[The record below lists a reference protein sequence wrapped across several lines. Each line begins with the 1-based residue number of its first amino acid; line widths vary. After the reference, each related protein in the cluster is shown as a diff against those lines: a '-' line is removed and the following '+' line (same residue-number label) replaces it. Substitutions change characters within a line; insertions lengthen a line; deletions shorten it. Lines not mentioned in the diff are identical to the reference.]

1 MLGSPADS
9 VACITGIT
17 NNNEVNVS
25 VKRLLCITSEG
36 NAGVRSACGDLQ
48 GWDVCIVDSIQA
60 ARKVLAQQHYPVGLL
75 FDGDGSLEH
84 DDTDR
89 FLQQHHQVR
98 WIGVFNVDLLHRP
111 QLRHAIANHLYDFH
125 TRPVDTVRLHHS
137 LGHAHGMAMLARST
151 PAHLRTAT
159 TRRIDGQSVAIRRL
173 RAHIDK
179 IAAVDAPVLISGESG
194 SGKELAAQEIH
205 AQSPR
210 AGGPFIAINCAAI
223 PPSLIHSEL
232 FGYERGAFT
241 GAAKDKPGL
250 IEAASGG
257 SIFLDEIGDLPLDLQ
272 ASLLRFLQERTIY
285 RVGGT
290 RTVAVDARVIA
301 ASHVDLPKAV
311 AEGRFR
317 EDLYYRLSVFP
328 IRVPPLRERK
338 DDLPML
344 TEIIFNK
351 YADEK
356 SPQLKGISKQAL
368 RAMAQHDWPGNIR
381 ELINRMRRAMV
392 LAENRLIMPEDLEL
406 APQEDAIILR
416 EGLDNSRGSAERT
429 AIWNSLAKCGN
440 NISQAAR
447 DLGVSRMTL
456 YRLMAKHSI
465 AP

>member
-1 MLGSPADS
+1 M
-9 VACITGIT
+9 
-17 NNNEVNVS
+17 VS
-25 VKRLLCITSEG
+25 VKRLLCITNEG
-36 NAGVRSACGDLQ
+36 NAGVRTACGELQ
-48 GWDVCIVDSIQA
+48 GWDVCIVDSIGA

-75 FDGDGSLEH
+75 LDGDGSLEH
-84 DDTDR
+84 DDTES
-89 FLQQHHQVR
+89 FLQRHHHMR
-98 WIGVFNVDLLHRP
+98 WIGVFNADLLHRP
-111 QLRHAIANHLYDFH
+111 VMRQAIATHLFDFH

-137 LGHAHGMAMLARST
+137 LGHAHGMAMLARAT
-151 PAHLRTAT
+151 PPHKRSAGA
-159 TRRIDGQSVAIRRL
+159 RRIDGQSTAIRRL

-179 IAAVDAPVLISGESG
+179 IAAVDAPVLIAGESG

-210 AGGPFIAINCAAI
+210 ASGPFIAINCAAI

-301 ASHVDLPKAV
+301 ATHVDLPKAV

-344 TEIIFNK
+344 TDIIFNK

-381 ELINRMRRAMV
+381 ELINRLRRAMV
-392 LAENRLIMPEDLEL
+392 LAESRLIMPEDLEL
-406 APQEDAIILR
+406 APQDDAIILR
-416 EGLDNSRGSAERT
+416 DGLDNSRGSAERT

>member
-1 MLGSPADS
+1 
-9 VACITGIT
+9 
-17 NNNEVNVS
+17 VS

-36 NAGVRSACGDLQ
+36 NAGVRAACGELR
-48 GWDVCIVDSIQA
+48 GWDVCTVDSIA
-60 ARKVLAQQHYPVGLL
+60 SARKVLAQQHYPVGLL
-75 FDGDGSLEH
+75 LDADGSFEH
-84 DDTDR
+84 EDTDR
-89 FLQQHHQVR
+89 FLQQHHHIR
-98 WIGVFNVDLLHRP
+98 WIGVFNADLLQRP
-111 QLRHAIANHLYDFH
+111 LLRQAIATHLSDFH

-151 PAHLRTAT
+151 PPHKRLEGARH
-159 TRRIDGQSVAIRRL
+159 IDGESMAIRKV

-179 IAAVDAPVLISGESG
+179 IAAVDAPVLIAGESG
-194 SGKELAAQEIH
+194 TGKEMAAQEVH

-223 PPSLIHSEL
+223 PPALIHSEL

-241 GAAKDKPGL
+241 GAAKDKAGL

-272 ASLLRFLQERTIY
+272 ASLLRFLQERKIY

-301 ASHVDLPKAV
+301 ATHVDLPKAV

-328 IRVPPLRERK
+328 VRMPPLRERK

-344 TEIIFNK
+344 TEIVFNK

-356 SPQLKGISKQAL
+356 SPQLKGVSKQAL
-368 RAMAQHDWPGNIR
+368 RAMTQHDWPGNIR

-392 LAENRLIMPEDLEL
+392 LAESRLIMPEDLEL
-406 APQEDAIILR
+406 APKDDGIILR
-416 EGLDNSRGSAERT
+416 DGLDNSRGSAERT

>member
-1 MLGSPADS
+1 MP
-9 VACITGIT
+9 
-17 NNNEVNVS
+17 
-25 VKRLLCITSEG
+25 VKRLLCITTEG
-36 NAGVRSACGDLQ
+36 IAGVQKACGDLQ
-48 GWDVCIVDSIQA
+48 GWDVCTVEGIHA
-60 ARKVLAQQHYPVGLL
+60 AHRVLAQQHYSVGLL
-75 FDGDGSLEH
+75 LDGDSSLEH
-84 DDTDR
+84 DDTER
-89 FLQQHHQVR
+89 FLQEHHRVR
-98 WIGVFNVDLLHRP
+98 WIGVFGPDLLHRP
-111 QLRHAIANHLYDFH
+111 QLRQAIATHLCDFH
-125 TRPVDTVRLHHS
+125 TSPVDKLRLQHS
-137 LGHAHGMAMLARST
+137 LGHAHGMAMLTRPSPSLART
-151 PAHLRTAT
+151 DKGRH
-159 TRRIDGQSVAIRRL
+159 IDGQSVAIQRL

-194 SGKELAAQEIH
+194 SGKELAAQEVH

-210 AGGPFIAINCAAI
+210 AAGPFIAINCAAI

-241 GAAKDKPGL
+241 GAAKAKPGL
-250 IEAASGG
+250 LEAASGG

-285 RVGGT
+285 RVGST

-301 ASHVDLPKAV
+301 ATHVDLPQAV
-311 AEGRFR
+311 AKGRFR

-338 DDLPML
+338 DDLPLL
-344 TEIIFNK
+344 TESIFNK
-351 YADEK
+351 FADEK

-392 LAENRLIMPEDLEL
+392 LAEKRLIMPEDLEL
-406 APQEDAIILR
+406 ALQDSAIILR
-416 EGLDNSRGSAERT
+416 DGLDTSRGSAERI
-429 AIWNSLAKCGN
+429 AISNSLAKCGN
-440 NISQAAR
+440 NITQAAR

-456 YRLMAKHSI
+456 YRLMAKHAI

>member
-1 MLGSPADS
+1 M
-9 VACITGIT
+9 
-17 NNNEVNVS
+17 S
-25 VKRLLCITSEG
+25 VKRLLCITNEG
-36 NAGVRSACGDLQ
+36 NAGVRACGELR
-48 GWDVCIVDSIQA
+48 GWDVCTVDSVAA
-60 ARKVLAQQHYPVGLL
+60 ARKVLAQQHYAVGLL
-75 FDGDGSLEH
+75 LDGDGSLEH
-84 DDTDR
+84 DDTER
-89 FLQQHHQVR
+89 FLQQHHHVR
-98 WIGVFNVDLLHRP
+98 WIGVFGSDLLHRP
-111 QLRHAIANHLYDFH
+111 KLRHAIATHLFDFH
-125 TRPVDTVRLHHS
+125 TRPVDTTRLHHS
-137 LGHAHGMAMLARST
+137 LGHAHGMAMLAKST
-151 PAHLRTAT
+151 PPHKRAASTGH
-159 TRRIDGQSVAIRRL
+159 IDGQSVAIRRL

-205 AQSPR
+205 ARSPR

-290 RTVAVDARVIA
+290 RTVAVDARVITA
-301 ASHVDLPKAV
+301 THVDLPKAV
-311 AEGRFR
+311 ANGRFR

-338 DDLPML
+338 DDLPLL

-356 SPQLKGISKQAL
+356 SPQLKGISNQAL
-368 RAMAQHDWPGNIR
+368 RAMAQHNWPGNIR

-406 APQEDAIILR
+406 APHDDAIILR
-416 EGLDNSRGSAERT
+416 DDLDNSRGSAERT
-429 AIWNSLAKCGN
+429 AISNSLAKCGN

-447 DLGVSRMTL
+447 ELGVSRMTL

>member
-1 MLGSPADS
+1 
-9 VACITGIT
+9 
-17 NNNEVNVS
+17 VS

-36 NAGVRSACGDLQ
+36 NAGLHKACGELR
-48 GWDVCIVDSIQA
+48 GWDVCTVENTAA

-75 FDGDGSLEH
+75 LDSDGSLEH
-84 DDTDR
+84 DETER
-89 FLQQHHQVR
+89 FLQQYHHIR
-98 WIGVFNVDLLHRP
+98 WIGVFGPDALSRP
-111 QLRHAIANHLYDFH
+111 QLRQSIAAHLSDFH
-125 TRPVDTVRLHHS
+125 TRPVDTVRLHHA
-137 LGHAHGMAMLARST
+137 LGHAHGMAMLARTT
-151 PAHLRTAT
+151 PPHQHSGAG
-159 TRRIDGQSVAIRRL
+159 TRRIDGQSAAIRRL

-210 AGGPFIAINCAAI
+210 SGGPFIAINCAAI

-241 GAAKDKPGL
+241 GAAKEKQGL

-301 ASHVDLPKAV
+301 ATHVDLPKAV

-356 SPQLKGISKQAL
+356 SPQLKGVSKQAL

-406 APQEDAIILR
+406 APQDDGIVLRDA
-416 EGLDNSRGSAERT
+416 LDSSRGSAERT
-429 AIWNSLAKCGN
+429 AIWNSLVKCGN
-440 NISQAAR
+440 NVSQAAR
-447 DLGVSRMTL
+447 ELGVSRMTL

>member
-1 MLGSPADS
+1 
-9 VACITGIT
+9 
-17 NNNEVNVS
+17 VS

-36 NAGVRSACGDLQ
+36 NAGLRNACGELP
-48 GWDVCIVDSIQA
+48 GWDVCAVDNISA
-60 ARKVLAQQHYPVGLL
+60 ARKVLAQQHYAVGLL
-75 FDGDGSLEH
+75 LDSDGSLEH
-84 DDTDR
+84 DETER
-89 FLQQHHQVR
+89 FLQQHHHIR
-98 WIGVFNVDLLHRP
+98 WIGVFRPDLLHRP
-111 QLRHAIANHLYDFH
+111 QLRQAIATHLSDFH
-125 TRPVDTVRLHHS
+125 TRPVDTVRLLHA
-137 LGHAHGMAMLARST
+137 LGHAHGMAMLAKTT
-151 PAHLRTAT
+151 PPHQRTSGQV
-159 TRRIDGQSVAIRRL
+159 RRIDGQSPAIRRL

-210 AGGPFIAINCAAI
+210 SGGPFIAINCAAI

-241 GAAKDKPGL
+241 GAAKEKQGL

-301 ASHVDLPKAV
+301 ATHVDLPKAV

-338 DDLPML
+338 EDLPML
-344 TEIIFNK
+344 TDIIFNK
-351 YADEK
+351 HADEK
-356 SPQLKGISKQAL
+356 SPQLKGVSKQAL

-406 APQEDAIILR
+406 APQDDAIILR
-416 EGLDNSRGSAERT
+416 DGLDHSRGSAERA

-447 DLGVSRMTL
+447 ELGVSRMTL

>member
-1 MLGSPADS
+1 
-9 VACITGIT
+9 
-17 NNNEVNVS
+17 
-25 VKRLLCITSEG
+25 
-36 NAGVRSACGDLQ
+36 VRAACGDLR
-48 GWDVCIVDSIQA
+48 GWDVCTVDNIQA

-75 FDGDGSLEH
+75 LDGDGSLEH
-84 DDTDR
+84 DDTER
-89 FLQQHHQVR
+89 FLQQQHHIR
-98 WIGVFNVDLLHRP
+98 WIGVFGPDLLHRP
-111 QLRHAIANHLYDFH
+111 QLRQAIATHLSDFH

-137 LGHAHGMAMLARST
+137 LGHAHGMAMLAKST
-151 PAHLRTAT
+151 PPHKRASGARH
-159 TRRIDGQSVAIRRL
+159 IDGQSVPIRRL

-205 AQSPR
+205 AQSSR

-290 RTVAVDARVIA
+290 RTVAVDARVITA
-301 ASHVDLPKAV
+301 THVDLPKAV

-338 DDLPML
+338 DDLPLL
-344 TEIIFNK
+344 TELIFNK

-392 LAENRLIMPEDLEL
+392 LAEHRLIMPEDLEL
-406 APQEDAIILR
+406 APQDDAIILR
-416 EGLDNSRGSAERT
+416 DGLDNSRGSAERI
-429 AIWNSLAKCGN
+429 AISNSLAKCGN

-447 DLGVSRMTL
+447 ELGVSRMTL

>member
-1 MLGSPADS
+1 M
-9 VACITGIT
+9 
-17 NNNEVNVS
+17 VS
-25 VKRLLCITSEG
+25 VKRLLCITNEG
-36 NAGVRSACGDLQ
+36 NAGVRTACGELQ
-48 GWDVCIVDSIQA
+48 GWDVCIVDSIAA

-75 FDGDGSLEH
+75 LDGDGSLEH
-84 DDTDR
+84 DDTER
-89 FLQQHHQVR
+89 FLQRHHHMR
-98 WIGVFNVDLLHRP
+98 WIGVFNADLLHRP
-111 QLRHAIANHLYDFH
+111 VMRQAIATHLFDFH

-151 PAHLRTAT
+151 PPHKRLAGARH
-159 TRRIDGQSVAIRRL
+159 IDGQSTAIRRL

-179 IAAVDAPVLISGESG
+179 IAAVDAPVLIAGESG

-210 AGGPFIAINCAAI
+210 ASGPFIAINCAAI

-301 ASHVDLPKAV
+301 ATHVDLPKAV
-311 AEGRFR
+311 AAGRFR

-344 TEIIFNK
+344 TDIIFNK

-356 SPQLKGISKQAL
+356 SPQLKGISTQAL

-381 ELINRMRRAMV
+381 ELINRLRRAMV
-392 LAENRLIMPEDLEL
+392 LAESRLIMPEDLEL
-406 APQEDAIILR
+406 APQDDAIILR
-416 EGLDNSRGSAERT
+416 DGLDNSRGSAERT

>member
-1 MLGSPADS
+1 M
-9 VACITGIT
+9 
-17 NNNEVNVS
+17 S
-25 VKRLLCITSEG
+25 VKRLLCITKQG
-36 NAGVRSACGDLQ
+36 NAGVLATCGELR
-48 GWDVCIVDSIQA
+48 GWDVCTVDSVQA
-60 ARKVLAQQHYPVGLL
+60 ANRVLAQQHYAVGLL
-75 FDGDGSLEH
+75 LDADGSLEQ
-84 DDTDR
+84 DDTER
-89 FLQQHHQVR
+89 FLQHHHHIR
-98 WIGVFNVDLLHRP
+98 WIGVFGSDMLHRP
-111 QLRHAIANHLYDFH
+111 LLRQAIATHLCDFH
-125 TRPVDTVRLHHS
+125 TRPVDIVRLHHS
-137 LGHAHGMAMLARST
+137 LGHAHGMAMLTKDT
-151 PAHLRTAT
+151 PRHKRQAV
-159 TRRIDGQSVAIRRL
+159 TRHIDGESVAIRRL

-241 GAAKDKPGL
+241 GAGKEKQGL

-290 RTVAVDARVIA
+290 RNISVDARVITA
-301 ASHVDLPKAV
+301 THVDLPTAV
-311 AEGRFR
+311 AAGRFR
-317 EDLYYRLSVFP
+317 EDLFYRLSVFP

-338 DDLPML
+338 DDLALL
-344 TEIIFNK
+344 TELIFDK
-351 YADEK
+351 FADEK
-356 SPQLKGISKQAL
+356 SPQLKGVSKQAM
-368 RAMAQHDWPGNIR
+368 RAMIQHDWPGNIR

-392 LAENRLIMPEDLEL
+392 LAEHRLITPEDLEL
-406 APQEDAIILR
+406 PGSDDAIILR
-416 EGLDNSRGSAERT
+416 DGLNTMRGSAERN
-429 AIWNSLAKCGN
+429 AISNCLAKCGN
-440 NISQAAR
+440 NVSQAAR